1 MNIDVAIFI
10 GFLAINLVVGLRY
23 GRGVKTIGDYALG
36 GRNFST
42 TALVSTIVATLLTGS
57 GFFVLLSK
65 TYSDGLSIVIASSS
79 QAISIIIT
87 ALFFI
92 PRMGEFMGS
101 LSIAEVMGNL
111 YGKQARFITAV
122 CGILWIVGSIAV
134 QFKVFGNLFN
144 YFLGVQQELAIII
157 AATVI
162 ILYSAFGGIRAV
174 TYTDILQFFTF
185 GVVIP
190 LIGILI
196 WNDSQSA
203 HLTLNT
209 ILENPKFDIYTL
221 FSLSNP
227 NLISFIFLIFYFSV
241 PTIGPIEFQRIS
253 MGRNMQQVKTA
264 FLIAAALFVFIK
276 LLIAWIPILIST
288 LKPGLEPSQII
299 SYIINNYTYTGL
311 KGLLIIG
318 VSAMAMSSADSF
330 INSSSV
336 LFGHDL
342 KEVFDLK
349 VDNLL
354 LSKLFALLLGTLA
367 IYLALSTNDLL
378 SMIMTAAS
386 FYMPIVT
393 IPLILS
399 IMGFRS
405 STKSVL
411 IAMGAGFATVVIW
424 PLLKIELEVIIP
436 AMLVNL
442 LCLFGSH
449 YILKQPG
456 GWVGSKDTTYLNE
469 IKSENKRK
477 RANVIALF
485 TMSNFIEFCKK
496 TAPKNELMYMG
507 LGIYCIFYTFST
519 MYSTQVEL
527 LKENGRIILTIYQ
540 IMMVTGVVMA
550 MYPIWPPR
558 IKHEIIVQ
566 VAWNIVIFYML
577 IFFSSFF
584 VMVSNLGQL
593 QFAVFTLNMVI
604 AAILT
609 GWKVCISMVL
619 VGFYLS
625 SQFYKYYAGIDNID
639 ASIGSPQFIFMYM
652 LMLAGTALIIFLKP
666 KQEYL
671 EATEEKVGSLES
683 EVSHLGHEVTDLSEQ
698 VTHYSQR
705 AADQEKEIDRLGATA
720 QKILN
725 NVNHELRLPI
735 GNVVNFSEMLHESLG
750 KSDNKLVKEL
760 SKEVY
765 DNSNRVSTMIL
776 NMLDLATLDVKK
788 VNLQKTTINFS
799 ELVTDRVKRCRK
811 IYLRDKKIDFELTI
825 TPEIMI
831 AVDPNYIRQT
841 IDNLVINSINF
852 STEGLIKVS
861 VSRKDR
867 QVIFTITDQGKGI
880 PENELSDIFNP
891 FKMGSN
897 SESKACGRGVGLALC
912 KSAVEAHGGSISADS
927 NGETGATLRFVLPL

>member
-10 GFLAINLVVGLRY
+10 GFLVINLVVGLIV
-23 GRGVKTIGDYALG
+23 GSKTRTIQEYALG

-42 TALVSTIVATLLTGS
+42 AALVSTIVATATTGS
-57 GFFVLLSK
+57 GFFVMLSK
-65 TYSDGLSIVIASSS
+65 AYTDGLSIIIAFCSE
-79 QAISIIIT
+79 ALALVLT
-87 ALFFI
+87 AFFLI
-92 PRMGEFMGS
+92 PKMGEFMGS
-101 LSIAEVMGNL
+101 LSIAEVMGKL
-111 YGKQARFITAV
+111 YGKHVRFITAI
-122 CGILWIVGSIAV
+122 CGILWIIGSIAV

-144 YFLGVQQELAIII
+144 YFLGISQTSAILI
-157 AATVI
+157 AAVVVI
-162 ILYSAFGGIRAV
+162 IYSAFGGIRAV

-185 GVVIP
+185 GVIIP
-190 LIGILI
+190 LIGIMI
-196 WNDSQSA
+196 WNDAQSKNFTFNA
-203 HLTLNT
+203 
-209 ILENPKFDIYTL
+209 ILENPKFDLGAI
-221 FSLSNP
+221 FSLNNP
-227 NLISFIFLIFYFSV
+227 DLLGLLFLIFYFSV
-241 PTIGPIEFQRIS
+241 PVISPSEFQRIS
-253 MGRNMQQVKTA
+253 MGRNIKQIKLA
-264 FLIAAALFVFIK
+264 FLIAAALFTFIN
-276 LLIAWIPILIST
+276 LAVAWIPTLIVT
-288 LKPGLEPSQII
+288 LDPGLDPTQIV

-311 KGLLIIG
+311 KGLIIVG
-318 VSAMAMSSADSF
+318 VSAMAMSTADSL

-342 KEVFDLK
+342 KEVFGLK
-349 VDNLL
+349 IDNLI
-354 LSKLFALLLGTLA
+354 LSKLFALVLGVLA
-367 IYLALSTNDLL
+367 IYLALSTDDLL
-378 SMIMTAAS
+378 DMVMTSAS
-386 FYMPIVT
+386 FYMPVVT
-393 IPLILS
+393 IPLIIS
-399 IMGFRS
+399 VIGFRS

-411 IAMGAGFATVVIW
+411 IAMTAGFSTVMLW
-424 PLLKIELEVIIP
+424 RFLDTDLDVIIP
-436 AMLVNL
+436 AMIVNL
-442 LCLFGSH
+442 VFLFGSH
-449 YILKQPG
+449 YLLAQPG
-456 GWVGSKDTTYLNE
+456 GWVRVRRSEDDPALEKGES
-469 IKSENKRK
+469 IKSAVAKFN
-477 RANVIALF
+477 L
-485 TMSNFIEFCKK
+485 IEFCKK

-507 LGIYCIFYTFST
+507 LGIYCIFYTFTT

-527 LKENGRIILTIYQ
+527 LRENGRVILVIYQ
-540 IMMVTGVVMA
+540 IMMITGVVMA

-566 VAWNIVIFYML
+566 IAWNIVIFYML

-584 VMVSNLGQL
+584 VMVSNFGQL
-593 QFAVFTLNMVI
+593 QFVTFTLNIVMTATLV
-604 AAILT
+604 
-609 GWKVCISMVL
+609 GWKLGSGMAII
-619 VGFYLS
+619 GFYS
-625 SQFYKYYAGIDNID
+625 SVQFYKFYVGAEDIDI
-639 ASIGSPQFIFMYM
+639 SLGSPQFIFMYS
-652 LMLAGTALIIFLKP
+652 LMLIGSAFIIFLKP

-683 EVSHLGHEVTDLSEQ
+683 EVSHLGHEVTDLNEQ
-698 VTHYSQR
+698 VTHFSQR

-799 ELVTDRVKRCRK
+799 ELVTDRVKTCRK

-825 TPEIMI
+825 EPEVMI

-852 STEGLIKVS
+852 STEGLIKIS
-861 VSRKDR
+861 VSK
-867 QVIFTITDQGKGI
+867 QKGHVMFTITDQGKGI

-891 FKMGSN
+891 FKMGTN

-912 KSAVEAHGGSISADS
+912 KSAVEAHGGSISANS
-927 NGETGATLRFVLPL
+927 NGEVGATLKVVLPL